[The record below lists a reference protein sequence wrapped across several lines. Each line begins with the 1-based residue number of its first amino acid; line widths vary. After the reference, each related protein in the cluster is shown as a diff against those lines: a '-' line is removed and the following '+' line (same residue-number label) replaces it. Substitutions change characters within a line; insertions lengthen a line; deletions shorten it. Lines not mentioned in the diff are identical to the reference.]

1 MKEGQESR
9 GRFQQWRNPTLEF
22 SLLKWSPPLKNNSL
36 PSSPINKTNFSHP
49 FRLTHTHMHFQVIS
63 GYLKDVCMPD
73 AFKFCQSQ
81 PSSLVLVASERRQEN
96 SAWNSEDKQGLLPGR
111 VVSLKHCWLL
121 LHLIQR
127 LSSHLK
133 PGDSLPGE
141 RSLKFYFCFT
151 YSVKIHS
158 TNIVEH

>member
-1 MKEGQESR
+1 M
-9 GRFQQWRNPTLEF
+9 EF
-22 SLLKWSPPLKNNSL
+22 SLPKWSPPLKNNSQ

-49 FRLTHTHMHFQVIS
+49 FRLTHTHMRFQVIS

-81 PSSLVLVASERRQEN
+81 PSSLVLVASERWQEN

-111 VVSLKHCWLL
+111 VVSLKQCWLL

-127 LSSHLK
+127 LSSETWGKLAWREISK
-133 PGDSLPGE
+133 TLLLFCLFSQNSLN
-141 RSLKFYFCFT
+141 KYC
-151 YSVKIHS
+151 
-158 TNIVEH
+158 